1 MMRAGTLR
9 KLAWVY
15 AAGFLGVFLVTHT
28 PGLSDVEGRLFG
40 LFKIDPIDDVAHLL
54 SGLAG
59 ALVAGWATRHLSLY
73 FKVIGVAYGLDV
85 VVGMALS
92 RGFLDLS
99 VFTQG
104 PGAADLSLRNFLLN
118 APHIPISVI
127 ALVAGFCRPASQHAA
142 P

>member
-1 MMRAGTLR
+1 MMRAGMLR
-9 KLAWVY
+9 TLAWVY

-28 PGLSDVEGRLFG
+28 PGLSDAEGQLFG

-59 ALVAGWATRHLSLY
+59 ALVAGWAPRHLALY
-73 FKVIGVAYGLDV
+73 FKAIGVLYGLDV
-85 VVGMALS
+85 VAGMVLS

-99 VFTQG
+99 VFLKG
-104 PGAADLSLRNFLLN
+104 PGAPDFSLTNFLLN
-118 APHIPISVI
+118 APHIPISVV
-127 ALVAGFCRPASQHAA
+127 ALVVGFRTPPPQHAA

>member
-1 MMRAGTLR
+1 MLW

-28 PGLSDVEGRLFG
+28 PGLSDAEGQLFG

-59 ALVAGWATRHLSLY
+59 ALVTGWAPRHLALY
-73 FKVIGVAYGLDV
+73 FKVIGLAYGLDV
-85 VVGMALS
+85 VVGMAMS

-99 VFTQG
+99 IFLKG
-104 PGAADLSLRNFLLN
+104 PGAPDFSLRNFLLN

-127 ALVAGFCRPASQHAA
+127 ALVVGFRKPTAPHATC
-142 P
+142 

>member
-1 MMRAGTLR
+1 MMRAGTWR

-40 LFKIDPIDDVAHLL
+40 LFKIDPIDDVA
-54 SGLAG
+54 
-59 ALVAGWATRHLSLY
+59 
-73 FKVIGVAYGLDV
+73 YGLDV
-85 VVGMALS
+85 VVGMVLS

-99 VFTQG
+99 VFTVG

>member
-1 MMRAGTLR
+1 MLT

-28 PGLSDVEGRLFG
+28 PGLSDPEGRLFG

-59 ALVAGWATRHLSLY
+59 AFAAGWATRCLPLY
-73 FKVIGVAYGLDV
+73 FKVIGVVYGLDV
-85 VVGMALS
+85 VTGMALS

-99 VFTQG
+99 VFTKG
-104 PGAADLSLRNFLLN
+104 PGAPDFSLTNFLLN
-118 APHIPISVI
+118 APHIPISVV
-127 ALVAGFCRPASQHAA
+127 ALVVGFRGVAA
-142 P
+142 RDAAHPG